1 MISDPGHPVSDGT
14 GGRGDGGTGLE
25 GAAISDD
32 EAVMRMT
39 NQTFREKS
47 L

>member
-1 MISDPGHPVSDGT
+1 MISDPGHPVSEGAGGRGGDGT
-14 GGRGDGGTGLE
+14 GPE

>member
-1 MISDPGHPVSDGT
+1 MISDPGHPASDGT
-14 GGRGDGGTGLE
+14 DVRDDDGTGPE

-39 NQTFREKS
+39 NQTFPEKS

>member
-14 GGRGDGGTGLE
+14 GGRDDDGTGPE